1 MACSNCNTPNCGCS
15 GTYVVSQTCPPACS
29 EVFNSACIV
38 YTGVDITC
46 TNPLTGLSS
55 TVVSRNDYLDTA
67 LTSIVNF
74 FCARVNEALTSTVV
88 VSANEYIA
96 VTSAVVG
103 SVTTYTVALDID
115 AVAAAVDGN
124 TTVVEAGGTNV
135 TVDETVVGSV
145 TTYTVTAQGTD
156 VQSGDDFI
164 DVAVTQVG
172 DDDIVTITL
181 DINEVQ
187 DELGTVSVAEGPT
200 GHVIVTEVP
209 DFPTAGDT
217 QYRLD
222 SISTDIQSVEEVPS
236 EGPLIT
242 VTPSGGTAPDYD
254 QLFTLQMDVDN
265 LREFIMDTTSGVAP
279 VGGIVGDALSGI
291 DVTYDPVSHTLT
303 IINTAGLPNR
313 WLTLGNNGVDPD
325 ISASSPTDI
334 LNITGTTG
342 ISVSLASA
350 GPNDG
355 TFTIVNTDLG
365 SDQLIFGSC
374 QASNGGVITDPAC
387 QAGSNTDTLTL
398 DGGDDITLTAVGNT
412 ITINNDIDA
421 VYGTVIGNDL
431 VNLLAPTSSASL
443 SIVGGS
449 NITTSGAAGPIN
461 ELTIDWTGIVTAG
474 AGLTGTGTAADP
486 LVNAAN
492 VYSTIDGDAGSTT
505 ATGLADTLTI
515 AGGTGI
521 TTDAS
526 VADTVTINSTD
537 ALVVV
542 RDMTIFGGA
551 VTIPNDNA
559 TAGECDVTTAGIN
572 STFVQV
578 QIVDTAGRIQNNA
591 VVDGIGVS
599 GAGIFSVL
607 NSGGVLADGDYKI
620 IVTGNRV

>member
-29 EVFNSACIV
+29 EVFNSSCIV

-46 TNPLTGLSS
+46 TNSQTGLSS

-74 FCARVNEALTSTVV
+74 FCARVNESLTSTVV
-88 VSANEYIA
+88 TTASAPYLA
-96 VTSAVVG
+96 VTSSLVG
-103 SVTTYTVALDID
+103 SVTTFSVDLDID

-135 TVDETVVGSV
+135 TVDVNPVGSV

-164 DVAVTQVG
+164 DVEITQNG
-172 DDDIVTITL
+172 DDDIVTLTL
-181 DINEVQ
+181 DINEVE
-187 DELGTVSVAEGPT
+187 DALGEVSVAQGT
-200 GHVIVTEVP
+200 SDNVTITTVNN
-209 DFPTAGDT
+209 FPTAGDT

-222 SISTDIQSVEEVPS
+222 VVSTDIQSVEEVPS

-355 TFTIVNTDLG
+355 TFTIVNTDPGSAQLTFVDVTCSNVSGTPGGTASAGVNGDVLTLVGGTDIDLTVLG
-365 SDQLIFGSC
+365 NQITIDNLIDRVYSEIQSD
-374 QASNGGVITDPAC
+374 
-387 QAGSNTDTLTL
+387 AGDTLQ
-398 DGGDDITLTAVGNT
+398 
-412 ITINNDIDA
+412 
-421 VYGTVIGNDL
+421 
-431 VNLLAPTSSASL
+431 AP
-443 SIVGGS
+443 
-449 NITTSGAAGPIN
+449 NTTS
-461 ELTIDWTGIVTAG
+461 TF
-474 AGLTGTGTAADP
+474 
-486 LVNAAN
+486 
-492 VYSTIDGDAGSTT
+492 
-505 ATGLADTLTI
+505 TI

-521 TTDAS
+521 GTIGDSASQTITINNEALVYETITGDTGSTTAS
-526 VADTVTINSTD
+526 GLNDSLAIVSSGAGCSTTVTADTVTIENTGVITVSSGSNIIVDNADPQNPIVSTRANAVLDDSIVSQDVASTGVPVPLTHAVGVQYAQIRVIANTVLTGSFVANQDITSDFAIIMTGVD
-537 ALVVV
+537 AYTLESTTYTGNVRVIVV
-542 RDMTIFGGA
+542 GA
-551 VTIPNDNA
+551 V
-559 TAGECDVTTAGIN
+559 
-572 STFVQV
+572 
-578 QIVDTAGRIQNNA
+578 
-591 VVDGIGVS
+591 
-599 GAGIFSVL
+599 
-607 NSGGVLADGDYKI
+607 
-620 IVTGNRV
+620 